1 MACDRRHASMDAGTP
16 DRVVGTVI
24 YRFDSAFR
32 LLVAERCAAFAR
44 LPAPAIGARRHAA
57 VALALVDG
65 ETQPG
70 ARPGAAAFLLTRR
83 AAALRAH
90 AGQWALPGGRCD
102 DGESAIEAALRE
114 LAEETGLALG
124 AGHVLGTLDD
134 YPTRSGYVITPV
146 VVWAA
151 ASGGLRPNPL
161 EVASIHRIALT
172 DVAPDE
178 AVEFFRIPE
187 SERTGVRLRL
197 HGDHI
202 YAPTAAMVYQ
212 FRELLA
218 GRTTR
223 VADFEQ
229 PVFAWQ

>member
-1 MACDRRHASMDAGTP
+1 
-16 DRVVGTVI
+16 VL
-24 YRFDSAFR
+24 YRFDDEFR
-32 LLVAERCAAFAR
+32 GLVAERCAAFTR
-44 LPAPAIGARRHAA
+44 LPSLAIGTRRHAA
-57 VALALVDG
+57 VAITLVAA
-65 ETQPG
+65 EAPAG
-70 ARPGAAAFLLTRR
+70 APAFLLTRR

-102 DGESAIEAALRE
+102 DGESVIEAALRE
-114 LAEETGLALG
+114 LAEETGLTRG
-124 AGHVLGTLDD
+124 AEHVLGTLDD

-146 VVWAA
+146 IVWAA
-151 ASGGLRPNPL
+151 ESAALHPNPV
-161 EVASIHRIALT
+161 EVASIHRIALA
-172 DVAPDE
+172 DVAPDD

-197 HGDHI
+197 HGDHV

-223 VADFEQ
+223 VGDFEQ